1 MWPIGVFLKTIDCVW
16 SLTFLLSLLFPPA
29 VCDFGA
35 HAGVDVQTQDIQ
47 PQPQR
52 LPQDLPLPEMAE
64 DGGTTRLADNT
75 HGGTQTHT
83 INSMCNFCYSLF
95 AQLSHQDRLLTSG
108 GSARCQA
115 AAPSAEEE
123 EQTTTTTTKRRVLAR
138 ASHCPARC
146 RWVQR
151 CSLVL
156 ALFHY
161 TLNRD
166 VVTEQTSV
174 LKVYG
179 TLKPKVITW
188 CNQPVRFLSKHTNL
202 FNKMDFFNDASFIIN
217 DQQNFYIDSFS
228 IFVN

>member
-1 MWPIGVFLKTIDCVW
+1 MQELMSRHKTYSLSPRDCLKTC
-16 SLTFLLSLLFPPA
+16 LFQKWQRMVAPP
-29 VCDFGA
+29 GW
-35 HAGVDVQTQDIQ
+35 Q
-47 PQPQR
+47 
-52 LPQDLPLPEMAE
+52 
-64 DGGTTRLADNT
+64 DNT

-83 INSMCNFCYSLF
+83 INNMCNFCYSLF
-95 AQLSHQDRLLTSG
+95 VQLSHQDRLLTSG

-138 ASHCPARC
+138 ASRCPARC

-166 VVTEQTSV
+166 VVSERNSV
-174 LKVYG
+174 LKVRG
-179 TLKPKVITW
+179 TLKQKVIMW
-188 CNQPVRFLSKHTNL
+188 FLQTH
-202 FNKMDFFNDASFIIN
+202 
-217 DQQNFYIDSFS
+217 
-228 IFVN
+228 